1 MMMFLE
7 WNYISK
13 RSLNIE
19 LVDQALNKIPQ

>member
-19 LVDQALNKIPQ
+19 LDDQALNKIPQ